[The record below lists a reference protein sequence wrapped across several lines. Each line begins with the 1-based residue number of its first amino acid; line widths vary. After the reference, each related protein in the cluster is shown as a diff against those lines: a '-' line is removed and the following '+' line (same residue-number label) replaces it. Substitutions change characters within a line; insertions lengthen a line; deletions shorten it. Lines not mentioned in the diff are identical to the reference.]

1 MTRTAT
7 PDIELEEIRATYG
20 PAAAARKKALLRGLG
35 RRAFADAGAL
45 LRHHETLCFLRA
57 YPDDAELL
65 TAVEA
70 RLAAF
75 GARADVRRLRRK
87 LADSG
92 VAGTDIHFPFFW
104 FTARWLARHWPE
116 ALVVDWSEPIATA
129 ALEKLLPQLLPYA
142 ESLTVDQLSFTAR
155 DWLNELKGSDETDAT
170 FLIRRFAAL
179 PFGDFGREAAYDG
192 LNPWLQLRGGPTT
205 PSRTRARH
213 AESRVSFQTHPL
225 DLTRPDMVKEARRP
239 PVGIRVA
246 TPGEAARLIGLARA
260 AMVTRARDL
269 DAFENANPRDIR
281 VIDCGQGLEFVA
293 VGQVPERRLL
303 LESVYGFL
311 TLKNGVPIGYVLVSA
326 LFGSAEIAY
335 NIFETFRG
343 GESARVFGRV
353 LGMARALFGVDTFS
367 IEPFQLGYGNDEGL
381 RSGAWWFYYK
391 VGFRPADAEVQRV
404 LRDELARMK
413 ADPRRRTDLRTLK
426 KLASAHMFLHLGR
439 PRSDTLGQV
448 ALDNIGLRVTRRL
461 AEYCGGRREAG
472 LRRLAREAARRL
484 GFGGLGRLA
493 PAERLAFERWA
504 PLIDLIPDVERWSTA
519 DRRAAVAALRA
530 KGGRHESDFVRL
542 FDAHSRLRR
551 GILRLARAVD

>member
-1 MTRTAT
+1 MTRRAV

-20 PAAAARKKALLRGLG
+20 PAAAARKKALLRALG

-57 YPDDAELL
+57 YPDDPELL
-65 TAVEA
+65 AAVEA

-75 GARADVRRLRRK
+75 GARADVRRLRRR

-104 FTARWLARHWPE
+104 FTAQWLARHWPE
-116 ALVVDWSEPIATA
+116 ALTVDWSEPIATA

-155 DWLNELKGSDETDAT
+155 DWLNELKGPDETDAT

-192 LNPWLQLRGGPTT
+192 LNPWLVLKGGPTT
-205 PSRTRARH
+205 PSRTHARH
-213 AESRVSFQTHPL
+213 AESRVSFQTDPL
-225 DLTRPDMVKEARRP
+225 DLSRPDMVKEARRP
-239 PVGIRVA
+239 PVGLRVA
-246 TPGEAARLIGLARA
+246 APAEAARLIGLARA

-281 VIDCGQGLEFVA
+281 VIDCGEGLEFVA

-426 KLASAHMFLHLGR
+426 QLASAHMFLHLWR

-461 AEYCGGRREAG
+461 ADYCGGHREAG
-472 LRRLAREAARRL
+472 LRRLGQAAARRL

-493 PAERLAFERWA
+493 PSERLAFERWA
-504 PLIDLIPDVERWSTA
+504 PLIDLIPDVERWRA
-519 DRRAAVAALRA
+519 AEKRAAVAVLRA

-551 GILRLARAVD
+551 GILRLARALD